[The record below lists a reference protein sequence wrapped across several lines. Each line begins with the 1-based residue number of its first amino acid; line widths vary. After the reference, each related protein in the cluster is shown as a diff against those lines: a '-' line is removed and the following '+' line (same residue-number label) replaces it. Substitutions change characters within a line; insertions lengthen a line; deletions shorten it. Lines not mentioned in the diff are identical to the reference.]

1 VSDFGEL
8 PQAVNEPPSNWQ
20 VIVALT
26 SAENATDAELL
37 FSSEDGWLEMAGA
50 DGAEVSTVQ
59 VELAVLALPAASV
72 TFT

>member
-1 VSDFGEL
+1 
-8 PQAVNEPPSNWQ
+8 
-20 VIVALT
+20 VIVALA

-37 FSSEDGWLEMAGA
+37 FSSEDGWLEITGA
-50 DGAEVSTVQ
+50 DGADVSTVQ